1 MKKIGFL
8 LVLLLTVSLLGLPF
22 YAHAQDKASFLIDNV
37 NPPPGSTFSVAV
49 YESSGSSRV
58 TIVQTQLNYDPA
70 QLKVTDTDFSD
81 SAFPAELPPSNSKA
95 TNSSVDIDRFS
106 TSGVTGQA
114 KIGTIT
120 FTAVGNQPN
129 TSVSFDKNSLIFS
142 GDSGDNIWDG
152 STNGATFSFVAPQTG
167 STPPTTAATAPK
179 TVSNQPKSQS
189 TQPPLSSSLS
199 AVTGPY
205 NTHPYAAPAISSR
218 PWEAVIVGCGVAIAA
233 LVTRLFNL
241 HKKIK
246 ISRTKKHRRRLIKRF
261 A

>member
-1 MKKIGFL
+1 MKKTGFL

-22 YAHAQDKASFLIDNV
+22 YAHAQDKASFLIDNI

-49 YESSGSSRV
+49 YESSGSANV
-58 TIVQTQLNYDPA
+58 NTVQADINYDST
-70 QLKVTDTDFSD
+70 QLKVAGTDFSD
-81 SAFPAELPPSNSKA
+81 SAFPGEINTTDNGSTLSMTRFGVAGA
-95 TNSSVDIDRFS
+95 TD
-106 TSGVTGQA
+106 QA

-120 FTAVGNQPN
+120 FTAIGSQPSTSLSFAKSSHIMSGGN
-129 TSVSFDKNSLIFS
+129 D
-142 GDSGDNIWDG
+142 IWDG

-205 NTHPYAAPAISSR
+205 NTHPFAAPAISSR